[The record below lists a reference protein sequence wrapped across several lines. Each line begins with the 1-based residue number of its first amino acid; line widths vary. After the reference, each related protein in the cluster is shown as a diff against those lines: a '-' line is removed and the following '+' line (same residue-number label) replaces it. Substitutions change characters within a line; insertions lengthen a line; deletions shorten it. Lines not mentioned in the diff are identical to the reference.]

1 MTFPCFSRRLV
12 GLIQLT
18 IGAAFL
24 AFGPPS
30 VAQDVPTPDMIP
42 PAKATIQ
49 TPSWEFQF
57 ERGLPTKETVGLMY
71 DALDFQRA
79 VEGYIWAT
87 PMVHYDEW
95 PRQMKAQLGLEY
107 GDVAIWDQFCHPNTV
122 GLTPNDTTI
131 YAATHLDSAV
141 GPIVIESPPGALGMI
156 DDIWQRPICDVGPFG
171 PDQGKG
177 GKFLI
182 LPPGYE
188 GDVPEDGYFVFTSPS
203 RVFGYLVRGLIK
215 DGDVK
220 GAADNLR
227 NMKIYPLSKKDNPPV
242 TKIVSVSGK
251 SLNLL
256 PPTGFKYWERVA
268 EIVNREPV
276 HERDRLILGM
286 LAPLGIEKGK
296 PFAPDERQKEILTKA
311 AAMGKVMCQTIGF
324 AKRSGE
330 YVPGSKWGFM
340 ITMNADQRA
349 EHYDQIDERTDYT
362 YQGIWVG
369 EGMIKKLIG
378 KGSQYIG
385 AYSDADNEWFDGGK
399 NYTLHVPANVPVEQF
414 WSVTV
419 YDSLTR
425 SQIVSDTMKPSVGSH
440 VEMDKNADGS
450 VDIYFGPEAPKSK
463 EKNWIQTNPGKAW
476 FVFFRLY
483 GPTEPFFDRSWVLPN
498 VEKH

>member
-1 MTFPCFSRRLV
+1 MRVLFALILSASWLAIGLPGYAQTDAPVSRE
-12 GLIQLT
+12 
-18 IGAAFL
+18 
-24 AFGPPS
+24 
-30 VAQDVPTPDMIP
+30 
-42 PAKATIQ
+42 TIQ
-49 TPSWEFQF
+49 TPSWEFTF

-71 DALDFQRA
+71 NALDFQRA

-95 PRQMKAQLGLEY
+95 RRQMKEQLGLDY
-107 GDVAIWDQFCHPNTV
+107 GDVAIWDNFCDPKTV
-122 GLTPNDTTI
+122 GLTPNSTTI

-171 PDQGKG
+171 PDKGEG
-177 GKFLI
+177 GKFLV
-182 LPPGYE
+182 LPPDFE
-188 GDVPEDGYFVFTSPS
+188 GDAPSDGYFVVRSPS
-203 RVFGYLVRGLIK
+203 RVFGYLVRGLVSSR
-215 DGDVK
+215 DDVK
-220 GAADNLR
+220 AAGENLR
-227 NMKIYPLSKKDNPPV
+227 KVRIYPLSQKDNPPEM
-242 TKIVSVSGK
+242 KFLSVSGK
-251 SLNLL
+251 PLNLL
-256 PPTGFKYWERVA
+256 PPTDFRYWERVA
-268 EIVNREPV
+268 EIINREPV

-296 PFAPDERQKEILTKA
+296 PFEPNERQKQILTKA
-311 AAMGKVMCQTIGF
+311 AAMGNVMCQTIGF

-385 AYSDADNEWFDGGK
+385 AYSDPDDEWFDGGK
-399 NYTLHVPANVPVEQF
+399 NYTLHVPAKVPAERF

-425 SQIVSDTMKPSVGSH
+425 SQIVNGGLKPAVGSYSGL
-440 VEMDKNADGS
+440 EFNADGS
-450 VDIYFGPEAPKSK
+450 VEIYFGPKAPKGK
-463 EKNWIQTNPGKAW
+463 EKNWIQTVPGKSW

-483 GPTEPFFDRSWVLPN
+483 GPTEAFFDRSWVLPN
-498 VEKH
+498 VEKQ